1 VADLLLQLELDT
13 GRVAVE
19 HNRRVLRRAEHAE
32 TALAPGDELEVVT
45 FVGGG

>member
-1 VADLLLQLELDT
+1 VKDLLLQLRLDAS
-13 GRVAVE
+13 RVAVE
-19 HNRRVLRRAEHAE
+19 HNRRVLRRIEHAG